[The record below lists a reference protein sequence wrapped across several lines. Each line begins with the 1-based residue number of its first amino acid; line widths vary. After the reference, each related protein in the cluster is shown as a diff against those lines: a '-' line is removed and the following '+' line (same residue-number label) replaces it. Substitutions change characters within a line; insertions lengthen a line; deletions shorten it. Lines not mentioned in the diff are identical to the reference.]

1 MMAASA
7 SSSGAQAEH
16 ELVGRLVPAD
26 YSAPVE
32 LPSLA
37 EREGRQLDHPPA
49 L

>member
-1 MMAASA
+1 MWVWPMHFI
-7 SSSGAQAEH
+7 SSV

-37 EREGRQLDHPPA
+37 EREGRQFDHPPA